1 MPDTGD
7 RVRQP
12 DDPPAAPPRRPG
24 VPIHDEMAGH
34 DPNLLTAA
42 AGLVSRRLDGLGA
55 ALVIVVAAVVI
66 TGLVVGAELV
76 TWIMMATFF
85 AILVRP
91 FYTWLLGHRVP
102 VALALLVVALLLLG
116 VVVALAA
123 LVGVSVTQ
131 MVANA
136 PTYQAQLAERLAG
149 YRATIDAMGLPLP
162 SRALTDIV
170 DPGMLVDG
178 LVTLLRALIG
188 VVFNLFYMLLLV
200 LFLLVDGPG
209 MMARMRAGLG
219 EDHPLAVRLNQVGPK
234 VVHYFGLRAYVNLL
248 TGVGVGAALWLLGI
262 DYALLWGTL
271 LFFFSFI
278 PYIGIFLASVP
289 PVLLALAEFGL
300 GRALLVVVGITVINL
315 MLENVVMP
323 RMVGTSLSIAPTV
336 VLVSFFVWTGLLGA
350 SGALLSVF
358 MTILVLV
365 VLDSFER
372 TRWLAAVMTEGGE
385 DTVDAVE
392 PVPPGAAV
400 DEQMPA

>member
-1 MPDTGD
+1 MKL
-7 RVRQP
+7 R
-12 DDPPAAPPRRPG
+12 
-24 VPIHDEMAGH
+24 
-34 DPNLLTAA
+34 
-42 AGLVSRRLDGLGA
+42 SDGLGA
-55 ALVIVVAAVVI
+55 ALSIVVAAVI
-66 TGLVVGAELV
+66 IAGLVVGADLV

-91 FYTWLLGHRVP
+91 FYTWLLRHGVS
-102 VALALLVVALLLLG
+102 VALSLLVVALLLLG
-116 VVVALAA
+116 VIAALAV

-136 PTYQAQLAERLAG
+136 STYQTQLAERLAG
-149 YRATIDAMGLPLP
+149 LRTTIDAMGLPLP
-162 SRALTDIV
+162 SSALTDIV
-170 DPGMLVDG
+170 NPGMVIGG
-178 LVTLLRALIG
+178 LVTLLGALVA

-219 EDHPLAVRLNQVGPK
+219 EDHPLAVRLSQIGPK
-234 VVHYFGLRAYVNLL
+234 VVHYFGIRAYVNLL
-248 TGVGVGAALWLLGI
+248 TGAGVGAALWLLGI

-271 LFFFSFI
+271 LFFFSFV

-289 PVLLALAEFGL
+289 PVVLALAEFGL

-336 VLVSFFVWTGLLGA
+336 VLVSFFVWVGLLGA

-358 MTILVLV
+358 MTILLLV
-365 VLDSFER
+365 ILDSFQQ
-372 TRWLAAVMTEGGE
+372 TRWLAAVMTAGGE
-385 DTVDAVE
+385 DTVDQME
-392 PVPPGAAV
+392 QVPTGAAV
-400 DEQMPA
+400 DGKTPA

>member
-1 MPDTGD
+1 MNL
-7 RVRQP
+7 
-12 DDPPAAPPRRPG
+12 RP
-24 VPIHDEMAGH
+24 
-34 DPNLLTAA
+34 
-42 AGLVSRRLDGLGA
+42 DGLGA
-55 ALVIVVAAVVI
+55 ALSIVVAAVVI
-66 TGLVVGAELV
+66 AGLVVGAELV

-91 FYTWLLGHRVP
+91 LYTSLLRHRVS
-102 VALALLVVALLLLG
+102 VALSLLVVALLLLG
-116 VVVALAA
+116 VIAALAL
-123 LVGVSVTQ
+123 LVSVSVTQ

-136 PTYQAQLAERLAG
+136 STYQAQFAERLAG
-149 YRATIDAMGLPLP
+149 FRATIDAMGVPLP
-162 SRALTDIV
+162 SRALTDV
-170 DPGMLVDG
+170 LDPGMLVG
-178 LVTLLRALIG
+178 GFVALLRALVG
-188 VVFNLFYMLLLV
+188 VVFDLFYMLLLV

-219 EDHPLAVRLNQVGPK
+219 EDHPLAVRLSQVGPK
-234 VVHYFGLRAYVNLL
+234 VVHYFGIRAYVNLL

-289 PVLLALAEFGL
+289 PVLLALMEFGL

-323 RMVGTSLSIAPTV
+323 RLVGTSLSIAPTV

-358 MTILVLV
+358 MTILLLV

-385 DTVDAVE
+385 EVIEAAEPVGTGDTVE
-392 PVPPGAAV
+392 QVPTGATV
-400 DEQMPA
+400 DGTTPA